1 MFWMHGGPV
10 MAEAMPDG
18 SHMFSCRVYYEDTD
32 AGGIVYYANYLR
44 FAERARS
51 ELLRDM
57 GTDNTRLM
65 RDHGVMF
72 AVRECTV
79 RYREP
84 ARLDDALQ
92 IHTRIARIGGASFS
106 AIQRIER
113 STLVNRL
120 VPEADRAVGQAPRG
134 PDGAARL
141 SRRGGPARADAGGAS
156 GGIRGSD
163 RKAPTGGR
171 ALAGGRNGTKH
182 R

>member
-51 ELLRDM
+51 ELLREM

-113 STLVNRL
+113 SGRL
-120 VPEADRAVGQAPRG
+120 LADLTV
-134 PDGAARL
+134 RL
-141 SRRGGPARADAGGAS
+141 GCLDAEGRPARMPAAL
-156 GGIRGSD
+156 
-163 RKAPTGGR
+163 R
-171 ALAGGRNGTKH
+171 AAFEARTERHQRAEGH
-182 R
+182 